1 MKIDKILVVGL
12 GSIGKRHL
20 KILRNF
26 YPKAD
31 IRVLRHQY
39 SNIIPK
45 FSDGIYTKI
54 KEALEFGPQIA
65 VISNPLPYH
74 MRYAIPLAKIG
85 CNLLIEK
92 PISENKKQIQQL
104 INLRDEKK
112 ILVQVGYNLRFDKGI
127 RYLKKLV
134 SSKKF
139 GKIFSIR
146 CEAGNFLPNWRLNS
160 DYTKEV
166 SANKN
171 LGGGVLLELSH
182 ELDYLQWLFGNIVNI
197 SAKLRHHS
205 KLKIDVED
213 TAYINLDISQK
224 NKKNLISASLN
235 LDFVRHDSTRTC
247 TIICEKGTV
256 RWDGIKCIVE
266 KITQGERNWKTLY
279 RYNQKKD
286 DTYKLEW
293 EAFLISMKKKNMTEV
308 SIESA
313 RQVMDIIHA
322 ARISNNLKNKYIQ
335 IKIN

>member
-182 ELDYLQWLFGNIVNI
+182 ELDYLQWLFGNIINI

-224 NKKNLISASLN
+224 NKKSLISASLN

-266 KITQGERNWKTLY
+266 KITQGERNWETLY
-279 RYNQKKD
+279 RYNQNKD

-293 EAFLISMKKKNMTEV
+293 EAFLTSMKKKNMTEV

-335 IKIN
+335 IKVN

>member
-54 KEALEFGPQIA
+54 KKALEFGPQIA

-182 ELDYLQWLFGNIVNI
+182 ELDYLQWLFGNIINI

-224 NKKNLISASLN
+224 NKKSLISASLN

-247 TIICEKGTV
+247 TVICEKGTV

-279 RYNQKKD
+279 RYNQNKD

-293 EAFLISMKKKNMTEV
+293 EAFLTSMKKKNMTEV

-335 IKIN
+335 IKVN

>member
-182 ELDYLQWLFGNIVNI
+182 ELDYLQWLFGNIINI

-224 NKKNLISASLN
+224 NKKSLISASLN

-247 TIICEKGTV
+247 TVICEKGTV

-279 RYNQKKD
+279 RYNQNKD

-293 EAFLISMKKKNMTEV
+293 EAFLTSMKKKNMTEV

-335 IKIN
+335 IKVN